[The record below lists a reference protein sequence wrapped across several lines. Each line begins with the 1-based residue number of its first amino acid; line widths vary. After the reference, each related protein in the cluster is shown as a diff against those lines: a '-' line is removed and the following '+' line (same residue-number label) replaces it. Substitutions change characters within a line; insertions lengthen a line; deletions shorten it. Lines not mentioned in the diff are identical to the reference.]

1 MSNMTGRRKAA
12 RHRSEH
18 GPRSLVTPP
27 LMRDASASA
36 LVSSSRSRHNR
47 ADAAR
52 THEIKSGAFGTIVG
66 TIITRLRGLAVLLA
80 RAVTA
85 HVIWN
90 RVATRDD
97 SDSAIVMVGAGY
109 RF

>member
-18 GPRSLVTPP
+18 GPRSLVMPP

-36 LVSSSRSRHNR
+36 LISSSRSRHNR

-52 THEIKSGAFGTIVG
+52 THESKAGAFGTTVG
-66 TIITRLRGLAVLLA
+66 TIITRLRRRALLLG

-85 HVIWN
+85 NAIWN

-97 SDSAIVMVGAGY
+97 SDRCY
-109 RF
+109 RSGGRGL